1 MNQLLKYLYIHS
13 IDIEAGEYEDAKARV
28 FEKDLKIRMLFSFAI
43 TALASFYSFA
53 YGASAVLTFLTV
65 FYGGSVFIYPT
76 YKGLRE
82 KRLVSFLP
90 VSLAILTLYIFAVF
104 TRNSEGYFNLAS
116 SLISFSL
123 LGYWIEVKS
132 RVKFRKFLNEL
143 SDGKSITGSSEKNF
157 LNKLSDLTAFFSLF
171 FGLAIFLFWYFGIG
185 VFITLALSFG
195 ISAMFVVLQRA
206 LKFSFFLPSLLGA
219 GLFLNKGILIK
230 DRSIFSKASKIDV
243 IVFIKTRIL
252 TTGQFKVSDTVALA
266 GFDKTGLLREQA
278 SLEVISSHP
287 VSQAI
292 VEEAKKQRL
301 GLISPQQAQA
311 IHGEGVQ
318 GMINGRNVVVGSFSF
333 MAQHGIDITEA
344 KRYADKFLSEG
355 KNISFVAVNGQLA
368 GVTAVY
374 DELRMSSAM
383 AVNKLKNL
391 GFDIHLI
398 TGDSIENASAVGKQ
412 LGIDQFLGSA
422 SIGKKVD
429 YVKKMQ
435 QDGKKVAIIGEE
447 VADAAVLSQADI
459 SVKITDKDIDS
470 VTEKDVILK
479 QFDPMGI
486 FYFFKISKMVS
497 RKTSQ
502 NLYFTIICSIFLFAL
517 AAGIFYIPFGIYIPV
532 DLASFLVFFIS
543 FAVILNSS
551 RIGREAL

>member
-1 MNQLLKYLYIHS
+1 MNQFLKYLYIHS

-28 FEKDLKIRMLFSFAI
+28 FEKDLKIRMFFSFAI
-43 TALASFYSFA
+43 TALASFHSFA
-53 YGASAVLTFLTV
+53 YGASAALSFLAV

-82 KRLVSFLP
+82 RRLVSFLP

-104 TRNSEGYFNLAS
+104 TKNSEGYFNLAS

-143 SDGKSITGSSEKNF
+143 SDGKLVVGLNEKNF
-157 LNKLSDLTAFFSLF
+157 LNKLSALTVFFSLF

-185 VFITLALSFG
+185 IFITLALSFG
-195 ISAMFVVLQRA
+195 ISAMFAVLQRS

-230 DRSIFSKASKIDV
+230 DRSIFSKVSKIDV

-287 VSQAI
+287 ISQAI

-301 GLISPQQAQA
+301 GLIPPQHAQA

-383 AVNKLKNL
+383 AVNKLKSL

-412 LGIDQFLGSA
+412 LGIDHFLGSA

-459 SVKITDKDIDS
+459 SVKITDKNIAPAD
-470 VTEKDVILK
+470 EKEAVLK

-486 FYFFKISKMVS
+486 FSFFKISKMVS

-502 NLYFTIICSIFLFAL
+502 NLYLTIICGVFLSML
-517 AAGIFYIPFGIYIPV
+517 AMGVFYIPFGIYIPV